1 MSRRIKKQSIHLLLV
16 GDSAVGKTC
25 LLSRFISDK
34 FNFNLVSTIGL
45 DYKMKEINVDN
56 VPYNLLIWDTAGQ
69 ERFRT
74 ITPSFFRG
82 AHGVAVVYDV
92 SSQESFEH
100 VKFWCDEISFHATTT
115 MHTILIGNKCDVE
128 EKDRQ
133 VTTLQGAKLA
143 EEMNIPLFIE
153 TSAKENINVNKA
165 FDSLTN
171 EIIVDMQ
178 ERSIANV
185 ENERVIAIEKGTT
198 ESLWRRFGCC

>member
-92 SSQESFEH
+92 SSKESFEH
-100 VKFWCDEISFHATTT
+100 VKFWCDEISFHATNT
-115 MHTILIGNKCDVE
+115 MHTLLIGNKCDVQ

-143 EEMNIPLFIE
+143 QEMNIPLFIE
-153 TSAKENINVNKA
+153 TSAKDNINVNKA

-178 ERSIANV
+178 ERSIANE
-185 ENERVIAIEKGTT
+185 ENERVVAIEKGTT